1 MTIDRSSWWWQRGR
15 AVLAVFAGLLAA
27 GLATGPLQGYAWGAV
42 RARTPELNLKDF
54 NSALGQGLVLGLLGG
69 FRTIMADFMWIT
81 GYTNWE
87 KRIRPETEA
96 MVNLTTLLDPQSVYF
111 WSEGARIIGKDIPAW
126 RVEAAE
132 KAGVLTPAQEL
143 AIRRE
148 QGNRAQSLL
157 DRGLANHPNNPT
169 LLLDKAMI
177 YDINMQDL
185 ADSIDQYRQAA
196 SAPGAPYFLG
206 RVYAEKLVRS
216 GQVRAAYDYFRSIY
230 PTLPANVPAAAK
242 AIVWERMRE
251 LEDELKLPAAE
262 RLPESDAPP
271 EEKKPAPT
279 AAATAAH

>member
-15 AVLAVFAGLLAA
+15 AALAVFAGLLAA

-96 MVNLTTLLDPQSVYF
+96 MVNLTTLLDPESVYF

-126 RVEAAE
+126 RGEAAE
-132 KAGVLTPAQEL
+132 KAGQLTPAEEL

-148 QGNRAQSLL
+148 QGDRAQSLL
-157 DRGLANHPNNPT
+157 DRGLANHPNNVT
-169 LLLDKAMI
+169 LLQDKAQI
-177 YDINMQDL
+177 YEINMHEP
-185 ADSIDQYRQAA
+185 AA
-196 SAPGAPYFLG
+196 SIEFYREAANAPGAPYFLA
-206 RVYAEKLVRS
+206 RVYAEILAKYGHVRE
-216 GQVRAAYDYFRSIY
+216 AYDYLRGVY
-230 PTLPANVPAAAK
+230 PTLPLKSPAAAK
-242 AIVWERMRE
+242 GMVWEQLRE
-251 LEDELKLPAAE
+251 WEDQLKLPAAE

-271 EEKKPAPT
+271 ADELPALPVP
-279 AAATAAH
+279 ASAAH

>member
-1 MTIDRSSWWWQRGR
+1 
-15 AVLAVFAGLLAA
+15 
-27 GLATGPLQGYAWGAV
+27 
-42 RARTPELNLKDF
+42 
-54 NSALGQGLVLGLLGG
+54 
-69 FRTIMADFMWIT
+69 MWIT

-132 KAGVLTPAQEL
+132 KAGNLTPAAEL

-148 QGNRAQSLL
+148 QGYRAQSLL
-157 DRGLANHPNNPT
+157 DRGLENHPQNPT

-196 SAPGAPYFLG
+196 AAPGAPYFLG
-206 RVYAEKLVRS
+206 RVYAERLVKIGR
-216 GQVRAAYDYFRSIY
+216 VREAYDYLRSIY
-230 PTLPANVPAAAK
+230 PTLPLNSPAAAK
-242 AIVWERMRE
+242 ATVWGRLRE

-262 RLPESDAPP
+262 RLSASDAPP
-271 EEKKPAPT
+271 DEKKPAA
-279 AAATAAH
+279 AAATTAEH